1 MIARTWSNKTG
12 KSVYLFIFLIEI
24 IKKIIYLFI
33 FLIAIIIRITGENYH
48 LLVRQPTME

>member
-33 FLIAIIIRITGENYH
+33 FLIAIIRITGENYH

>member
-33 FLIAIIIRITGENYH
+33 FLIAIVRITDENYH

>member
-33 FLIAIIIRITGENYH
+33 FLIAIIRKTDENYH